1 LRPDATTTVKQA
13 CAGMQRNI
21 TTRQESPGSPRMS
34 AVAHT
39 LRALTRIS
47 ARWPRFIMA
56 IVILASCACAGYTFF
71 FLKFKTDRTEL
82 LDPQAEFHKHWQK
95 YSATF
100 EHASQ
105 VTVVAETGSTDEIKR
120 ILDEVAD
127 RLKREPENFSH
138 VLCKVDAGPL
148 QHKWLQYVKP
158 RQLQVGLRRI
168 AEYSPILRGDWSR
181 IELDSLFNRLG
192 EDIEARLDTPAD
204 STKKPTPSEMRQIFK
219 HSDLLTASLDHFLAN
234 PAEFHSPWPDLVPMD
249 TQTRALKEETAYY
262 LSDRGTMGY
271 LRVVPRKDPAEA
283 TGEWRALT
291 RLEEINAEVAEAHPG
306 AKIGLTGV
314 PILEN
319 EEMRRSQW
327 DMGYAVLIAAGGCL
341 VLMVIGFRG
350 VRHPMLVLVMLAAS
364 ITWALGF
371 TTEMI
376 GHLSIFSLAVVSI
389 LFALG
394 IEFAITYASRYLQL
408 RREGWQLRPALM
420 ETTGKIGTGTITAAV
435 TAALAFLCTL
445 LADYVG
451 VAELGI
457 IAAAG
462 ILLCAL
468 ATFFVLPALISLAD
482 QNADSGRMPKPLEWN
497 VPRKL
502 LGRFPLA
509 TLAVS
514 AVVVIG
520 VGSQIVKIENHRIV
534 PRLRF
539 DSNLLNLQA
548 QDAES
553 VRLERRLSEESSNP
567 LLFAV
572 SVADSERQM
581 RELHAKFERLAS
593 VGHVE
598 SLAMRLP
605 TSTSDETRQ
614 LLAQYRAQ
622 LASVPAR
629 LPAIP
634 NADPIATGKAIENF
648 YRTVKKYADEE
659 HAKRVADAT
668 DSFLNH
674 FEKLSQAEQTRLLN
688 AFQYRMA
695 VDMLDRFQAVRYASN
710 DEEIQAGDL
719 PQELISRFVSPADA
733 EGKRKFLLQIYP
745 KERIWDEAPLTHFV
759 GELRSVDPNVTG
771 TPIQNHESVR
781 QIRHSYETAAL
792 YAFAVVWIVLLVDFL
807 GREVRWLALLPTL
820 LVTVLA
826 AVMLHAR
833 HIQVDPMVFA
843 IAYVIVTGAI
853 ALVID
858 ARNLRNAAIAYSVPL
873 AGGLVMFGIFA
884 RTHIDL
890 NPANLMIL
898 PLLLGIGVN
907 YGVQVVHDYR
917 SQKGQYQISGNT
929 FGTVVLTA
937 LTSMVGFGSM
947 MVASHRGLF
956 SLGIALAIG
965 ILSCL
970 FVSLVFVPSLL
981 GVLSKNESVRAATNS
996 KGETKRAVEP
1006 ERKAR
1011 AA

>member
-1 LRPDATTTVKQA
+1 MMVEAF
-13 CAGMQRNI
+13 AGMQRN
-21 TTRQESPGSPRMS
+21 TSTRQEGPGSPRMS
-34 AVAHT
+34 AVGHT
-39 LRALTRIS
+39 LRALTRVS

-56 IVILASCACAGYTFF
+56 LVILASCACAGYTFF
-71 FLKFKTDRTEL
+71 FLKFKTDRAEL
-82 LDPQAEFHKHWQK
+82 LDPQAELHTHWRK
-95 YSATF
+95 YSTTF

-105 VTVVAETGSTDEIKR
+105 VTVVVEAGSTDEIKR

-127 RLKREPENFSH
+127 RLKREPEHFSNI
-138 VLCKVDAGPL
+138 LCKFEAGPL
-148 QHKWLQYVKP
+148 QRKWLQYVRP

-168 AEYSPILRGDWSR
+168 NEYSPILRGDWSR
-181 IELDSLFNRLG
+181 IELDGLFNRLG
-192 EDIEARLDTPAD
+192 EQIDARLESPAG
-204 STKKPTPSEMRQIFK
+204 SAKPPSPSEMRQLFK
-219 HSDLLTASLDHFLAN
+219 HSDLLTASLDHFVAN
-234 PAEFHSPWPDLVPMD
+234 PEEFHSPWPDLVPMD
-249 TQTRALKEETAYY
+249 TQTRALKEEVAYFI
-262 LSDRGTMGY
+262 SDRGTMGY
-271 LRVVPRKDPAEA
+271 LRVVPRRDSAE
-283 TGEWRALT
+283 TSGEWQSLA
-291 RLEEINAEVAEAHPG
+291 RLEAINAEIAEAHPG
-306 AKIGLTGV
+306 SKIGLTGV
-314 PILEN
+314 PVLES

-327 DMGYAVLIAAGGCL
+327 DMAFATLFAATGCL

-350 VRHPMLVLVMLAAS
+350 VRHPMLILVMLAAS

-376 GHLSIFSLAVVSI
+376 GHLNIFSLAVVSI

-394 IEFAITYASRYLQL
+394 IEFAITYATRYLQL

-420 ETTGKIGTGTITAAV
+420 ETTGKIGTGSITAAV

-445 LADYVG
+445 MTDFVG

-482 QNADSGRMPKPLEWN
+482 QNADPARLPKPLEGN
-497 VPRKL
+497 LPRRL
-502 LGRFPLA
+502 LGRFPLV
-509 TLAVS
+509 TLVVS
-514 AVVVIG
+514 AAVVVGIG
-520 VGSQIVKIENHRIV
+520 LQVFKFENRRVTPRI
-534 PRLRF
+534 RF

-553 VRLERRLSEESSNP
+553 VRLERRLSDESSNP

-572 SVADSERQM
+572 SIADSERQM
-581 RELHAKFERLAS
+581 RELHAKFERLSS

-605 TSTSDETRQ
+605 SAPTDQTRQ
-614 LLAQYRAQ
+614 LLAQYRSQ
-622 LASVPAR
+622 LAAVPAQ

-634 NADPIATGKAIENF
+634 NADPVSTGKAIESF
-648 YRTVKKYADEE
+648 YLKVKKYSDNEA
-659 HAKRVADAT
+659 AQRVAAAT
-668 DSFLNH
+668 DSFLSR
-674 FEKLSQAEQTRLLN
+674 FEKLPLDAQTRLLN
-688 AFQYRMA
+688 QFQYKMA
-695 VDMLDRFQAVRYASN
+695 VDLLTRFQAVRYASN
-710 DEEIQAGDL
+710 DEEIQAADL
-719 PQELISRFVSPADA
+719 PDELVSRYVSAPDA
-733 EGKRKFLLQIYP
+733 EGKRKWLLQIYP
-745 KERIWDEAPLTHFV
+745 KERIWDEAPLERFI

-807 GREVRWLALLPTL
+807 GREARWLALLPTL

-833 HIQVDPMVFA
+833 HIQVDPMLFA
-843 IAYVIVTGAI
+843 VAYVVVTAAI

-858 ARNLRNAAIAYSVPL
+858 ARNLRNAAIAYLVPL
-873 AGGLVMFGIFA
+873 AGGLLMFGIFA
-884 RTHIDL
+884 RAHIDL
-890 NPANLMIL
+890 NPANLLVL
-898 PLLLGIGVN
+898 PLMLGIGVN

-917 SQKGQYQISGNT
+917 SQKGPYQISGSV

-947 MVASHRGLF
+947 MIASHRGLF
-956 SLGIALAIG
+956 SLGVALAIG
-965 ILSCL
+965 ISSCL
-970 FVSLVFVPSLL
+970 FVSLVLVPSLL
-981 GVLSKNESVRAATNS
+981 AVLSKRESAVSASGGRSEAS
-996 KGETKRAVEP
+996 GPKRSAEP